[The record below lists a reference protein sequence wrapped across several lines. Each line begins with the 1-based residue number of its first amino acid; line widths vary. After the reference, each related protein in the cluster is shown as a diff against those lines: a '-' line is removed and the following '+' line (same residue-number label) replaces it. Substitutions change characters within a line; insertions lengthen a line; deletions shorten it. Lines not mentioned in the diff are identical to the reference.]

1 MFVRL
6 FRPFIILNIV
16 LLFSFS
22 ISVNTFVRF
31 EIINLVFYIFFHIV
45 FIYTLIFYY
54 NISIFITGLFYGIFF
69 DIILLKEISSHLLTF
84 IILILLY
91 IATKKYLF
99 LLSSYQ
105 VSTTIFIT
113 LIITLL
119 FELILTYIII
129 DINFTFIQIVKYIII
144 SLLIFVPSI
153 YLLNK
158 LDK

>member
-31 EIINLVFYIFFHIV
+31 EIINLVFYIFFHIA

>member
-144 SLLIFVPSI
+144 SLLIFVSSI
-153 YLLNK
+153 YLFNK

>member
-31 EIINLVFYIFFHIV
+31 EIINLVFYIFFHIA

-119 FELILTYIII
+119 FELILTYIIF
-129 DINFTFIQIVKYIII
+129 DMNFTFIQIVKYIII

>member
-1 MFVRL
+1 VFVRL

-31 EIINLVFYIFFHIV
+31 EIINLVFYIFFHIA